1 MEILYTLGNTL
12 RHSVYYRTELYFNQL
27 GLLEMLARSAL
38 AGGLVSHTGLHG
50 MTLLHLDINVALS
63 VAFTFAIT

>member
-12 RHSVYYRTELYFNQL
+12 RHSVYYITELYFNQL

-38 AGGLVSHTGLHG
+38 AGGLVSHTGLH
-50 MTLLHLDINVALS
+50 
-63 VAFTFAIT
+63 